1 VRALSSFA
9 QEPPLSRKLTLEELK
24 KYLQVVSEINAISFN
39 ILEWCRRN
47 IWSVVG
53 ESQAREAKIPFDKW
67 SDEVR
72 RIVISG
78 LKVEQLKNPYYTPNA
93 YAMFI
98 KDFIGLYLENP
109 ALYVE
114 NLMFK
119 EEMSNV
125 NIVFEKTLFIEF
137 VEYVYRITEFILKK
151 ASELGIRIEA
161 PKAVEGSIDELIERF
176 LQKVYEVTVGVN
188 SFTTAVWGLRKI
200 TPSYMKKAYGEVP
213 QQLLDIL
220 DFKKL
225 LEVKYVELWG
235 FKDYFTQL
243 AVYCIYDRYPAVYHA
258 IINNVPISQS
268 FLQRLSYVNDPAKRQ
283 RILTQVTQMH
293 QLSSLGGAICAL
305 NQAVWS
311 YISRLREI
319 CVKWFRDYVDLE
331 SLYVGEAWEKLGE
344 QGWKVPEY
352 LRDLSNDIT
361 PTYAYFERGLMYDEV
376 GVVNRR
382 IALTVSYCECSYSDY
397 TAQFTLL
404 ARLLY
409 DLMPAIFLGV
419 ADVTLKIYLC
429 GRSSGGVCRNIMSSD
444 VLSLSCEDVDAVAV
458 FFRRATR

>member
-9 QEPPLSRKLTLEELK
+9 QEPPLSGKLTLEELK

-243 AVYCIYDRYPAVYHA
+243 AVYCIYNRYNRYPEYHA
-258 IINNVPISQS
+258 IINNVPIFQS
-268 FLQRLSYVNDPAKRQ
+268 FLRGLSYVNDPAKRQ

-319 CVKWFRDYVDLE
+319 CVKWFRGYVDLE
-331 SLYVGEAWEKLGE
+331 SLYVGEAWKKLGE
-344 QGWKVPEY
+344 QGWEVPEY
-352 LRDLSNDIT
+352 LRDLTQDIA
-361 PTYAYFERGLMYDEV
+361 PFYVYFKIGLMHDEL
-376 GVVNRR
+376 GVVNRL
-382 IALTVSYCECSYSDY
+382 ILTASYCECSYSDY

-429 GRSSGGVCRNIMSSD
+429 GRSSGGVCQDIMSSD
-444 VLSLSCEDVDAVAV
+444 VLGCEDVDAVAV